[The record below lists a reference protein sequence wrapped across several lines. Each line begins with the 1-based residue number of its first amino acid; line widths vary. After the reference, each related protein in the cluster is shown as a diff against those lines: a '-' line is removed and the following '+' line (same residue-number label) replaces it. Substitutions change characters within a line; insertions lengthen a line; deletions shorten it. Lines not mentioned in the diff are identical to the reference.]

1 MEAWQLLHGN
11 IPSVIGGGETGNS
24 CSTPIAKET
33 KQSPARNANTMTD
46 IVLVILY
53 RMAGGK
59 WLETS

>member
-1 MEAWQLLHGN
+1 MEAWQLLQGN

-24 CSTPIAKET
+24 CSTPMAKET
-33 KQSPARNANTMTD
+33 KQSPDRNANPITD

-59 WLETS
+59 WLETF